1 MLAQLNYPMILGQ
14 MSDSAA
20 HSFFDLDPQFR
31 FVLMIV
37 AIVFGTLLIITTV
50 GILSFMTR
58 SIHHRRLEVA
68 LKHDLLDRGM
78 SADEVARV
86 VEATSGKRRG
96 GNPFN
101 DGVSFK

>member
-1 MLAQLNYPMILGQ
+1 MLTQLSYPMILGQ
-14 MSDSAA
+14 ASDSAA
-20 HSFFDLDPQFR
+20 NSFFDLDPQFR

-37 AIVFGTLLIITTV
+37 GIVFGTLLVITTI

-68 LKHDLLDRGM
+68 LKHELLDRGM

-86 VEATSGKRRG
+86 VEATSGKHRG
-96 GNPFN
+96 SNRLN